1 VRPVS
6 YVAERATSP
15 GHHRSGKADR
25 ILAVASGVATA
36 VLLAFVVLPVVALFT
51 RVSAGQLIA
60 QLRSKVA
67 LDALGVSLRTS
78 VMALLLVLA
87 FGTPAAY
94 VLATRVRTAS
104 AVMTTLLELPLVL
117 PPPVA
122 GLGLLVAFGRHGLL
136 GGPLRAVGISI
147 PFTQAAVVLALLYV
161 SMPFYIRQAV
171 ASFQA
176 VDRELLAASR
186 TLGAGAAATF
196 FRVALPLARPGL
208 SAGAALA
215 WARALGEFGA
225 TLMFAGS
232 LQGRTQTLP
241 VAIFT
246 ELAQDFDV
254 SLAISALLVV
264 VSAGLFVG
272 IKVLLQRS
280 TGWTSPSIEASWS
293 TSASI

>member
-1 VRPVS
+1 VKIDRVLAS
-6 YVAERATSP
+6 L
-15 GHHRSGKADR
+15 SG
-25 ILAVASGVATA
+25 LATA
-36 VLLAFVVLPVVALFT
+36 VLLAFVLLPVVGLFT
-51 RVSAGQLIA
+51 RVSAGQLVA

-78 VMALLLVLA
+78 LTALLLVIAL
-87 FGTPAAY
+87 GTPAAY
-94 VLATRVRTAS
+94 VLAARVRKAS
-104 AVMTTLLELPLVL
+104 AVITTLLELPLVL
-117 PPPVA
+117 PPAVA
-122 GLGLLVAFGRHGLL
+122 GIGLLVAFGRGGLL
-136 GGPLRAVGISI
+136 GGPLRALGVSI

-161 SMPFYIRQAV
+161 SMPFYLRQAV

-241 VAIFT
+241 VAIFS

-254 SLAISALLVV
+254 SLAISVLLVV

-272 IKVLLQRS
+272 IKVLLRRS
-280 TGWTSPSIEASWS
+280 PGWTSPWIDASSS
-293 TSASI
+293 TSVSI

>member
-1 VRPVS
+1 M
-6 YVAERATSP
+6 
-15 GHHRSGKADR
+15 
-25 ILAVASGVATA
+25 
-36 VLLAFVVLPVVALFT
+36 VLLGFVLLPVIALFT
-51 RVSAGQLIA
+51 RVSAGQLLD

-67 LDALGVSLRTS
+67 VDALWVSIRTS
-78 VMALLLVLA
+78 MMSLLLVLT

-94 VLATRVRTAS
+94 VLATRVRRGS
-104 AVMTTLLELPLVL
+104 ALMTTLLELPLVL

-122 GLGLLVAFGRHGLL
+122 GLGLLVAFGRNGFL
-136 GGPLRAVGISI
+136 GGPLRAVGVSI

-161 SMPFYIRQAV
+161 SLPFFIRQAV
-171 ASFQA
+171 ASFEA

-186 TLGAGAAATF
+186 TLGVGAAATF
-196 FRVALPLARPGL
+196 FRVALPLAGPGL

-254 SLAISALLVV
+254 SLAIAALLVV

-272 IKVLLQRS
+272 IKVMLRKGP
-280 TGWTSPSIEASWS
+280 GWTSSWIEASSS
-293 TSASI
+293 TSVSA

>member
-1 VRPVS
+1 VN
-6 YVAERATSP
+6 AEGPARHAGRADP
-15 GHHRSGKADR
+15 
-25 ILAVASGVATA
+25 ILAVAAGTATA
-36 VLLAFVVLPVVALFT
+36 ALLAFVLLPIVALFA
-51 RVSAGQLIA
+51 RVSGGHLVA
-60 QLRSKVA
+60 QLRSRVA
-67 LDALGVSLRTS
+67 LDALGVSLRAS
-78 VMALLLVLA
+78 LMALALVLA
-87 FGTPAAY
+87 LGTPAAY
-94 VLATRVRTAS
+94 VLATRVRRGS
-104 AVMTTLLELPLVL
+104 MLMTTLLELPLVL

-136 GGPLRAVGISI
+136 GGPLRALGVSV

-161 SMPFYIRQAV
+161 SVPFYVRQAV
-171 ASFQA
+171 ASFAA

-186 TLGAGAAATF
+186 TLGAGSAETF
-196 FRVALPLARPGL
+196 FRVALPLAGPGL
-208 SAGAALA
+208 SAGAGLA

-272 IKVLLQRS
+272 IKVLLRK
-280 TGWTSPSIEASWS
+280 GPEWTSPWIEPSRS
-293 TSASI
+293 TSASG

>member
-1 VRPVS
+1 VKVDRGL
-6 YVAERATSP
+6 AFL
-15 GHHRSGKADR
+15 SG
-25 ILAVASGVATA
+25 LATA
-36 VLLAFVVLPVVALFT
+36 VLLGFVLLPVVALFT
-51 RVSAGQLIA
+51 RVSAGQLAA
-60 QLRSKVA
+60 QLKSRVA

-78 VMALLLVLA
+78 LLALLLVIAL
-87 FGTPAAY
+87 GTPAAY
-94 VLATRVRTAS
+94 ALAARVRTAS
-104 AVMTTLLELPLVL
+104 AVITTLLELPLVL
-117 PPPVA
+117 PPAVA
-122 GLGLLVAFGRHGLL
+122 GLGLLVAFGRNGLL
-136 GGPLRAVGISI
+136 GGPLRALGVSI

-161 SMPFYIRQAV
+161 SMPFYVRQAI

-186 TLGAGAAATF
+186 TLGAGASATF

-241 VAIFT
+241 VAIFA

-272 IKVLLQRS
+272 IKVLLRRS
-280 TGWTSPSIEASWS
+280 PGWTNPWIDASSS
-293 TSASI
+293 TSVSI

>member
-1 VRPVS
+1 MKIDRVL
-6 YVAERATSP
+6 AFL
-15 GHHRSGKADR
+15 SG
-25 ILAVASGVATA
+25 LATA
-36 VLLAFVVLPVVALFT
+36 VLLAFVLLPVVGLFT
-51 RVSAGQLIA
+51 RVSAGQLVA

-67 LDALGVSLRTS
+67 IDALGVSLRTS
-78 VMALLLVLA
+78 LTALVLVVTL
-87 FGTPAAY
+87 GTPAAY
-94 VLATRVRTAS
+94 VLAARVRKAS
-104 AVMTTLLELPLVL
+104 GVITTLLELPLVL
-117 PPPVA
+117 PPAVA
-122 GLGLLVAFGRHGLL
+122 GIGLLVAFGRSGLL
-136 GGPLRAVGISI
+136 GGPLRALGVSI
-147 PFTQAAVVLALLYV
+147 PFTQAAVVLALIYV
-161 SMPFYIRQAV
+161 SMPFYLRQAV

-196 FRVALPLARPGL
+196 FQVALPLARPGL

-241 VAIFT
+241 VAIFA

-272 IKVLLQRS
+272 IKVLLRRS
-280 TGWTSPSIEASWS
+280 PGWTSPWIDASSS
-293 TSASI
+293 TSVSI